1 MLGCPSDE
9 IAETGGGG
17 AERERR
23 GLLSE

>member
-23 GLLSE
+23 GLL